1 MPMIRISLALAAVLL
16 SPTPLLAE
24 TIVGRASVIDGD
36 TLEIRGIRIRFHGVD
51 APESAQTC
59 QSSDGKAFRCG
70 QQAALALSSKI
81 GTATVSCEQKDVD
94 RYKRIVAVCSAG
106 GEDLNAWL
114 VQQGHALA
122 YRQYSTDY
130 VGQEND
136 ARKAK
141 RGVWAGNFT
150 PPWDWRKGDREGNSD
165 VASGQTAPAKP
176 TTGATECRIK
186 GNINAKGD
194 RIFHVPGSRDY
205 ERTKINAGTGKRWF
219 CSESEAI
226 AAGWRA
232 PRG

>member
-1 MPMIRISLALAAVLL
+1 MPMIRTSLALAAILL
-16 SPTPLLAE
+16 SATPLLAE
-24 TIVGRASVIDGD
+24 PVVGRASVIDGD
-36 TLEIRGIRIRFHGVD
+36 TLEIRGTRIRFHGVD

-59 QSSDGKAFRCG
+59 QSSDDKAYRCG
-70 QQAALALSSKI
+70 QQAALALSGKI

-136 ARKAK
+136 ARRSK
-141 RGVWAGNFT
+141 RGVWAGRFT
-150 PPWDWRKGDREGNSD
+150 PPWDWRKGSRGGSPSEATAP
-165 VASGQTAPAKP
+165 VASSKATASSRDCK
-176 TTGATECRIK
+176 IK

-194 RIFHVPGSRDY
+194 RIFHAPGTRDY
-205 ERTKINAGTGKRWF
+205 QRTQVDERAGERWF
-219 CSESEAI
+219 CSEGEAVT
-226 AAGWRA
+226 AGWRA